1 MNSRL
6 SKTEYF
12 LKMLDLVAA
21 RSTCVRRAVGAI
33 ITDRDGHILSTGYNG
48 VPRDFDH
55 CLDLPCQ
62 GATDAPGNTSNCM
75 AVHAETNAILQCS
88 SLSRASIMYC
98 SCVPCKTCALM
109 ICNTE
114 IETIFAKERYADTRG
129 LDILLDRG
137 ITIIVDDKEIY
148 RG

>member
-12 LKMLDLVAA
+12 LKILDLVAA
-21 RSTCVRRAVGAI
+21 RSTCIRRAVGAI
-33 ITDRDGHILSTGYNG
+33 ITDKEGHVLSTGYNG
-48 VPRDFDH
+48 TPEDFDH
-55 CLDLPCQ
+55 CTDNPCR
-62 GATDAPGNTSNCM
+62 GASDKPGDSSNCM
-75 AVHAETNAILQCS
+75 AVHAEANALLQCS
-88 SLSRASIMYC
+88 QLFRAHTMYC
-98 SCVPCKTCALM
+98 SCLPCFQCAKM
-109 ICNTE
+109 ICNTN
-114 IETIFAKERYADTRG
+114 IEVIIAKERYADTRG